1 MKAIIILGMHRSG
14 TSMMAQL
21 CQCMGAY
28 LGEEN
33 ELIAAA
39 ADNPDGYFENIE
51 ISSIDNKLLQ
61 FSNREWYSLE
71 PLKLDSN
78 SLQIKE
84 LTERLKVCIQN
95 LFEKSDTIAIK
106 DPRISILLPLWE
118 KTLKELGVVIDY
130 IWMFRNPL
138 EVAASLRKR
147 NGYTRKHSLL
157 LWVYYNLNI
166 AKFLEGKGYLA
177 LNYRDVLETPQ
188 IFERLGRLFNRELDS
203 DLEWKMSHI
212 IKSNYCHSNY
222 TFCNVQNTQNELL
235 LEIYSALLCNRDLT
249 VNRLSEWEKQ
259 YKEEI
264 IEGADKYIDFS
275 ALENIKCL
283 EEKQIII
290 YGAGNCGKQ
299 SAEILRHLGFHK
311 FDFCDRDVNKHGM
324 NFMGGKVLPITEIE
338 GRENLLIIIAVEDKK
353 LKKEIEQTLVYIKG
367 VRFLSLFVLQMAFKC
382 FTNDY
387 STMASKAR
395 VFSQWYEE
403 LKMRG
408 DYIKNACKYPI
419 LVYQNGKVGS
429 STISKSLWYVG
440 IENAHIHRFFFKN
453 DIVGELILGD
463 DQSRFMK
470 SSNVFSL
477 RSTEYVKAIKNEMKG
492 KKIITMVRDPIAV
505 DLATVFQWMGTGI
518 LDRYCAE
525 QLKGGKDFLLIVS
538 ELMTRIQNRLFRWF
552 EEELKEL
559 CDIDVFEYTFD
570 REQGYTIISK
580 DTVEILLLK
589 TEKLPFL
596 TDIVRNFVHNQEL
609 EILSENMGNNKEY
622 AHIYKEVKEKLE
634 LPKEYVEY
642 YYKDNSFMNH
652 FYTKKEQKSFMR
664 KWTKHVREND

>member
-39 ADNPDGYFENIE
+39 TDNPDGYFENIE

-61 FSNREWYSLE
+61 LSSREWYSLE
-71 PLKLDSN
+71 PLKLDSS

-84 LTERLKVCIQN
+84 LTERLKVCIQK

-118 KTLKELGVVIDY
+118 KILKELAVEIDY

-177 LNYRDVLETPQ
+177 INYRDVLETSQ
-188 IFERLGRLFNRELDS
+188 VFEKLERLFNRELD
-203 DLEWKMSHI
+203 DNLKWKMMHI
-212 IKSNYCHSNY
+212 VKRGYCHSNY
-222 TFCNVQNTQNELL
+222 TFRDIQNTQNELL
-235 LEIYSALLCNRDLT
+235 LEIYNALLCNHDLT
-249 VNRLSEWEKQ
+249 MNRLAEWEKQ
-259 YKEEI
+259 YKDEI
-264 IEGADKYIDFS
+264 IEVADKYIDFS
-275 ALENIKCL
+275 VLEDIKSL

-290 YGAGNCGKQ
+290 YGAGKCGRQ
-299 SAEILRHLGFHK
+299 SAEILQHLGFHK
-311 FDFCDRDVNKHGM
+311 FDFCDKDANKHGM
-324 NFMGGKVLPITEIE
+324 NLMGGEVLPITEIE
-338 GRENLLIIIAVEDKK
+338 ERENLLVIIAVEDKD
-353 LKKEIEQTLVYIKG
+353 LKKEIEQTLLYIKG
-367 VRFLSLFVLQMAFKC
+367 VRFLSLFVLKMAFKC

-387 STMASKAR
+387 STMESKAR

-403 LKMRG
+403 LKTRG
-408 DYIKNACKYPI
+408 GCIKNACKYPI

-429 STISKSLWYVG
+429 ATISKSLWNVG

-470 SSNVFSL
+470 NSNVFSL
-477 RSTEYVKAIKNEMKG
+477 RSAEYVKAIKNEMKG

-505 DLATVFQWMGTGI
+505 DLATVFQWLGTGI

-525 QLKGGKDFLLIVS
+525 QLKGGKDFLLIIS
-538 ELMTRIQNRLFRWF
+538 ELMAKIQNRLFRWF

-559 CDIDVFEYTFD
+559 CGIDVFEYAFD
-570 REQGYTIISK
+570 REKGYTIISK
-580 DTVEILLLK
+580 DTEEILLLK

-596 TDIVRNFVHNQEL
+596 TETIRNFVCNQEL
-609 EILSENMGNNKEY
+609 EILSENKGNDKEY
-622 AHIYKEVKEKLE
+622 AHIYRKAKEKLE
-634 LPKEYVEY
+634 LPMEYVEY
-642 YYKDNSFMNH
+642 YYKDNPFMNH

-664 KWTKHVREND
+664 KWTKNVREDD